1 MVLQPAGEYE
11 ANLYITTAAAEFLL
25 SAPHY
30 SEYTFVVELPSLL
43 HFCSNLLHLMDGI
56 WPQHMEWEDKLPSIS
71 VFFSVNTTKTWT
83 EQILACLS
91 CSAEIERD
99 LKAALFA
106 ACNSCYRCW
115 LWPRVSSPNAL
126 TGLSVKPNPTWNVS
140 IIMDLLLLHQR
151 AVRTAQRAVP
161 KMSSNHER
169 CKWSSIKCNF
179 LCGFS
184 HLEQIP
190 SMIIQEE
197 CL

>member
-1 MVLQPAGEYE
+1 MRRQSSQHLSVLLGKHDQNTMDRAD
-11 ANLYITTAAAEFLL
+11 L
-25 SAPHY
+25 S
-30 SEYTFVVELPSLL
+30 SLPLT
-43 HFCSNLLHLMDGI
+43 GR
-56 WPQHMEWEDKLPSIS
+56 
-71 VFFSVNTTKTWT
+71 
-83 EQILACLS
+83 LACLS
-91 CSAEIERD
+91 CRAQIESD
-99 LKAALFA
+99 LKATLFA

-126 TGLSVKPNPTWNVS
+126 AGLSVELNPTWNVS

-151 AVRTAQRAVP
+151 AVRTAQLAVP